1 MTDSGL
7 EEDFVVVCP
16 YCTEEIEIHIEA
28 DVAGTLIQ
36 DCEVCCNPWLVRIT
50 DDDGDRS
57 ISVTR
62 ADGSD

>member
-1 MTDSGL
+1 MTDSGIQ
-7 EEDFVVVCP
+7 EDFVVSCP
-16 YCTEEIEIHIEA
+16 YCGEDVEIHIEA
-28 DVAGTLIQ
+28 DVVGTLVQ

-50 DDDGDRS
+50 VDGEDRS